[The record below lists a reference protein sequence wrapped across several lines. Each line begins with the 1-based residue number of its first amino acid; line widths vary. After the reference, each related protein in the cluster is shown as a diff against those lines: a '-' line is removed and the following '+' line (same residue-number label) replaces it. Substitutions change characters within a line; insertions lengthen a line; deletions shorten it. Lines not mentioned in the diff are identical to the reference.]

1 MVGKVI
7 HKNVRTHKIVS
18 GKIKQMNKNAKNG
31 FLAVA
36 AVIVVVALAWMF
48 RSVNP
53 EGVGNVPSSG
63 GQNQTPGS
71 SSSGPGETTNPAL
84 ITREG
89 INGDIKV
96 PGVGERTDADV
107 AVPISE
113 APANPT
119 SDSKNRQ
126 YAIRAQKGEFFPSD
140 IIVDLGDLIK
150 INFTA
155 VDRDYHFTQPDL
167 GFDER
172 ISKGE
177 TKAINLSANA
187 VGKFKFYCSSCG
199 GPESGPFGYIL
210 ITPK

>member
-1 MVGKVI
+1 VGKVI
-7 HKNVRTHKIVS
+7 HKNMRPHKIVS

-48 RSVNP
+48 KSVNP
-53 EGVGNVPSSG
+53 DETINTPASNN
-63 GQNQTPGS
+63 QNQPPGS
-71 SSSGPGETTNPAL
+71 SSSGPGETNPAVV
-84 ITREG
+84 TREG

-96 PGVGERTDADV
+96 PGVGEKTDADV
-107 AVPISE
+107 AVPINE

-119 SDSKNRQ
+119 SDSKSLE
-126 YAIRAQKGEFFPSD
+126 YVIKAQKGEFLPSE
-140 IIVDLGDLIK
+140 IIVNLGDLIK

-155 VDRDYHFTQPDL
+155 VDKDYHFTQPDF
-167 GFDER
+167 GFDEK
-172 ISKGE
+172 ISRGT
-177 TKAINLSANA
+177 TKTISLSANA

-199 GPESGPFGYIL
+199 GPDNGPFGYIL